1 MKLLLL
7 LFQALCRSYQ
17 PALEV
22 LLLEGLFGYDE
33 VFVAEAYLI
42 FGERKVVVVLRIVT
56 GQGLFIGAG
65 LPVFLFLLFG
75 SCSDRVFIVFGVAR
89 STIFSGASVVIFG
102 TTRLRAALRAPTLGL
117 CLRGFIHN

>member
-7 LFQALCRSYQ
+7 LFQAPCRSYQ
-17 PALEV
+17 PALEA

-42 FGERKVVVVLRIVT
+42 FGERKVVVVLRIVV

-75 SCSDRVFIVFGVAR
+75 YCSHRVLIAYGAVW
-89 STIFSGASVVIFG
+89 STIFSSAGVAVF
-102 TTRLRAALRAPTLGL
+102 
-117 CLRGFIHN
+117 